1 MSINTTFLNTGTKK
15 RKKGIVTFV
24 TFSYLV
30 TMISDSI
37 TPQDT
42 TGILFSICLLWLQ
55 DIFGTTRNFFSL
67 DTGLCFG
74 LISQVTQSSTLHTNS
89 LTGGTGPH
97 STLPEKTK
105 GKI

>member
-42 TGILFSICLLWLQ
+42 TGILF
-55 DIFGTTRNFFSL
+55 
-67 DTGLCFG
+67 
-74 LISQVTQSSTLHTNS
+74 
-89 LTGGTGPH
+89 
-97 STLPEKTK
+97 
-105 GKI
+105 